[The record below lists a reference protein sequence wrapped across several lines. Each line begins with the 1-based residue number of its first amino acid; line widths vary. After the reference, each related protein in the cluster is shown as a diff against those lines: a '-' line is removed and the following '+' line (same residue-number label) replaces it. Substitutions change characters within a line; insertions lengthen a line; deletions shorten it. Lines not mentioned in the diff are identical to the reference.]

1 MCLYFSITHTQETGR
16 KYINNLSRMGDGGIT
31 DDFFSKFATFN
42 FFFISKT
49 LHNERK
55 VKVKAAQSCPT
66 LCNPRIIQV
75 RTLEWVAFPFS
86 RGASQPRD
94 QTQVAP
100 ITGGFFTSWVTIP
113 HTNSICNRKTSLFK
127 CSITCDYNYKLCF
140 WTFINLLFLR
150 DIFYA
155 SVLCIF

>member
-1 MCLYFSITHTQETGR
+1 MIFFL
-16 KYINNLSRMGDGGIT
+16 NLLLLI
-31 DDFFSKFATFN
+31 FFLFPK
-42 FFFISKT
+42 

-75 RTLEWVAFPFS
+75 RALEWVAFPFS
-86 RGASQPRD
+86 RGASQPRY
-94 QTQVAP
+94 QTQVSP

-127 CSITCDYNYKLCF
+127 CSITCDYNYKL
-140 WTFINLLFLR
+140 FLN
-150 DIFYA
+150 FYK
-155 SVLCIF
+155 SSISKGHFLCKCSLYFLIRNILYLETVELSEWL